1 METIIQSFLKNA
13 AKRPDRIAAALGYEI
28 SYGDVFTLKT
38 PRALAAKPGKG
49 KGAYDDFA
57 DYDYTEEE
65 GDDTFSDLKMINSIA
80 DDVTNS
86 RAIGLITLRRN
97 SNA

>member
-13 AKRPDRIAAALGYEI
+13 AKRPDRIAAKL
-28 SYGDVFTLKT
+28 
-38 PRALAAKPGKG
+38 GKG

-57 DYDYTEEE
+57 DYDYTEED

-80 DDVTNS
+80 DDVTYS

>member
-1 METIIQSFLKNA
+1 MLPSVPTGSPLRIPA
-13 AKRPDRIAAALGYEI
+13 APIPMRSLTAARLPLRRGY
-28 SYGDVFTLKT
+28 
-38 PRALAAKPGKG
+38 ALAAKPGKG

-57 DYDYTEEE
+57 DYDYTEEDA
-65 GDDTFSDLKMINSIA
+65 DDTFSDLKMINSIA
-80 DDVTNS
+80 DDVTYS